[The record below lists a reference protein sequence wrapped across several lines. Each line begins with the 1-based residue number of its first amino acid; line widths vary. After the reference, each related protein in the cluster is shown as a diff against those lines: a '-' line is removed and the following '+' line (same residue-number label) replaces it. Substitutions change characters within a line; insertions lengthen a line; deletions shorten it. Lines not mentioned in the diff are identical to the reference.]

1 MNEYEY
7 AEQVFGSQNPFGT
20 FPGYAGN
27 APQMQQAAVQVNP
40 VEELFWICRRASL
53 QGWKV
58 RKERSQAGLQ
68 VVFVRQRGMVI
79 DEVRGGLHMD
89 WNCALTDAC
98 HAVECFLE

>member
-1 MNEYEY
+1 MTQEEYIRDFWTPLN
-7 AEQVFGSQNPFGT
+7 AALHAAMGGH
-20 FPGYAGN
+20 